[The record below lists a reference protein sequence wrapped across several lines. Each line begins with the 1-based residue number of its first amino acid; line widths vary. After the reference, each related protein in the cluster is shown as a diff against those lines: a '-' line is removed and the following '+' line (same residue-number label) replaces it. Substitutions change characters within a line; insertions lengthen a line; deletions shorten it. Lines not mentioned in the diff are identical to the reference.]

1 MIPKPDLAAAQAVR
15 NAVPDDTVI
24 MVDYNQALDPDEMMA
39 RLPALEAF
47 NFTWIEE
54 PIRHDDFQGS
64 ARVTAA
70 SNIPIQTGENFNSPE
85 VMAAAIEMKACHYAM
100 PDLCRIGGVS
110 GWLEAADIAAA
121 ANMPISSHL
130 YPEVSAHLLAATP
143 TCHYLEYVDW
153 AEPILKTSTRI
164 KNGEA
169 IIPDTPGAGLEWD
182 EVAVEQYQ
190 IR

>member
-1 MIPKPDLAAAQAVR
+1 
-15 NAVPDDTVI
+15 